1 MPDPRLIA
9 WTIPATLTA
18 ARHVTLANVTNKA
31 ITDTFAARAYLTPR
45 VFDGPKAR
53 FATLLQG
60 TPRSKQNEL
69 IAKIAAG
76 IHHPA
81 IPQEE
86 AHHLRITAHHGHVE
100 GTEKCKGN
108 QALCP
113 RCLYNGKREPETAIH
128 KYSTCPDT
136 AQVWREITRTWE
148 HHTGEI
154 ISHSALLHITGLRST
169 PPTLKGQALKW
180 WKDKE
185 PAWRLLHSVTLLQIH
200 KARNLAS
207 GACHAIPRRPKPQRA
222 APKAI
227 LKAIQ
232 KRFQQRL
239 EHEYAKAKRQPK
251 QMAHFQK
258 NWILTHM
265 AIMRKSG
272 PRANVL
278 STPPPTHPVKPG
290 VHIQMAAV
298 YIPAKG
304 KQPPAAGWAIVAYDV
319 SDNINRTHTLRL
331 TADGAVP
338 AISTHGAKAPR
349 NAPSKHSKQAANHA
363 ALAVALVYTRRLAHQ
378 GYHITITLTG
388 GNTHRDLTVNLDQ
401 EVDTID
407 QANPKRR
414 RRTPPST
421 HSQTERALPH
431 TELREQNRITLATL
445 QNVSLRSPNAAPT
458 LQLLATAQHAARRP
472 DLNAHVRTPNTTR
485 SIPIWHVN
493 PHMSR

>member
-1 MPDPRLIA
+1 MA
-9 WTIPATLTA
+9 
-18 ARHVTLANVTNKA
+18 
-31 ITDTFAARAYLTPR
+31 
-45 VFDGPKAR
+45 
-53 FATLLQG
+53 
-60 TPRSKQNEL
+60 
-69 IAKIAAG
+69 
-76 IHHPA
+76 
-81 IPQEE
+81 
-86 AHHLRITAHHGHVE
+86 E
-100 GTEKCKGN
+100 G
-108 QALCP
+108 
-113 RCLYNGKREPETAIH
+113 
-128 KYSTCPDT
+128 
-136 AQVWREITRTWE
+136 
-148 HHTGEI
+148 HTGEI

-169 PPTLKGQALKW
+169 PPTLRGQALKW

-388 GNTHRDLTVNLDQ
+388 GNTHRDLTVNL

-431 TELREQNRITLATL
+431 TELREQNRITLTSHTPECQPTFAK
-445 QNVSLRSPNAAPT
+445 RSTHPST
-458 LQLLATAQHAARRP
+458 SSYR
-472 DLNAHVRTPNTTR
+472 TTR
-485 SIPIWHVN
+485 RSTT
-493 PHMSR
+493 